1 VHIKILDES
10 AKIVAGRFNGCRPAC
25 GLILG
30 SGWTDMVD
38 AFSIRKRISYSCL
51 PALGK
56 TTVTGHDGV
65 LLWAELAGIETLIF
79 QGRRHWYEGA
89 GWEPVALPVYILK
102 KFGAGIVVLTNSAGG
117 IRSNLRPGALMAIKD
132 HINFMGASPL
142 LGKHDP
148 FWGKRFADQ
157 GNVYDGSLRFLLKET
172 AHRCKIKIQEGVY
185 LGVNGPAYETP
196 AEITAFKRLGADAVG
211 MSTVPE
217 AMLANAAGMRV
228 AGLALIANSA
238 AQAGHAPV
246 EHEAVLKA
254 GREAQGKIKTLLEAF
269 WKALAAKGITA

>member
-1 VHIKILDES
+1 MNTKILSES
-10 AKIVAGRFNGCRPAC
+10 ANVVSRHFKGCRPAC

-30 SGWTDMVD
+30 SGWTNVLD

-56 TTVTGHDGV
+56 TEVAGHAGV
-65 LLWAELAGIETLIF
+65 LLWAELAGIETLVF

-89 GWEPVALPVYILK
+89 GWEPVVFPIYLLK
-102 KFGAGIVVLTNSAGG
+102 KLGAKAVILTNSAGG
-117 IRSNLRPGALMAIKD
+117 IRSGLKRGALMAIKD
-132 HINFMGASPL
+132 HINLMGVNPL

-157 GNVYDGSLRFLLKET
+157 GNVYDPSLRALLKTT
-172 AHRCKIKIQEGVY
+172 ARRCKIKIQEGVY
-185 LGVNGPAYETP
+185 LGVTGPTYETP

-217 AMLANAAGMRV
+217 AMLAGAAGMRV
-228 AGLALIANSA
+228 LGLSLIANVA
-238 AQAGHAPV
+238 AQAGKAPV
-246 EHEAVLKA
+246 EHEAVLNA
-254 GREAQGKIKTLLEAF
+254 GKEAQNKIKTLLEAF
-269 WKALAAKGITA
+269 WKILAMEGITA